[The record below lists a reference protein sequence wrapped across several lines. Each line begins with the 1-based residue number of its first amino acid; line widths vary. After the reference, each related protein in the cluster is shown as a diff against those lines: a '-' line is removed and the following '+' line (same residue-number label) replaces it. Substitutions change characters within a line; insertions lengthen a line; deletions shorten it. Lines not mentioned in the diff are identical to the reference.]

1 MSWHS
6 LLIGARALSA
16 NPLRTALAALGV
28 IVGTGALVAVLAV
41 ADGVEAYA
49 RQQIAATTDLQLVH
63 ISSRTNRTLDGLTLP
78 RPDTLRLTETHLA
91 TLRAALDG
99 IGSAT
104 LRFSGGATLGGFPD
118 DSARGT
124 EVISLEAGPPIV
136 EENALLAGRW
146 LSIEEVRDSS
156 AVGVISM
163 ALAGRLTRSTDYTR
177 ALGRRITLEG
187 TSVEIVGV
195 TAKPDNSQMIAW
207 VPQTRFAGLVAPPF
221 RGALPSLLLGG
232 STLESTAEVVSRATA
247 WMRALPPGDADRL
260 ALANRSDR
268 LRQAQQSMLV
278 FKLLMGSITG
288 ISLLVGG
295 IGIMNVLLA
304 SVFERT
310 REIGVRRATGARRR
324 DIVVQFLAESVAI
337 TASGSAVGV
346 ALGLATAFG
355 VASFMRARTQ
365 AEVYAA
371 VTGDTLAVA
380 AGSAIL
386 VGLVFGLYPAL
397 RAARLSP
404 IDAIRHE

>member
-1 MSWHS
+1 M
-6 LLIGARALSA
+6 SA

-28 IVGTGALVAVLAV
+28 IVGTGALVAVLAI
-41 ADGVEAYA
+41 ADGVEAFA
-49 RQQIAATTDLQLVH
+49 RRQIAETTDLQLVH
-63 ISSRTNRTLDGLTLP
+63 ISSLTNRNLDGLTLP
-78 RPDTLRLTETHLA
+78 RPDTLRLTETHLT
-91 TLRAALDG
+91 TLRSALGDV
-99 IGSAT
+99 GSAT

-118 DSARGT
+118 DSARGA
-124 EVISLEAGPPIV
+124 EVISLEDGPPVV
-136 EENALLAGRW
+136 EENALMAGRW

-156 AVGVISM
+156 AVAVISM
-163 ALAGRLTRSTDYTR
+163 ALASRLTRSTDYAR

-195 TAKPDNSQMIAW
+195 TAKPASPQMIAW
-207 VPQTRFAGLVAPPF
+207 VPRTRFAGLVAQPF
-221 RGALPSLLLGG
+221 RGVLPSLLLGG

-247 WMRALPPGDADRL
+247 WMRALPAGDAERLTLANRADRL
-260 ALANRSDR
+260 K
-268 LRQAQQSMLV
+268 QAEQSMLL

-295 IGIMNVLLA
+295 IGIMNVMLA

-337 TASGSAVGV
+337 TGAGATAGV
-346 ALGLATAFG
+346 ALGLAVAFG
-355 VASFMRARTQ
+355 VAAFMRLRTQ
-365 AEVYAA
+365 AEIHAA
-371 VTGDTLAVA
+371 VTAGTLTIA
-380 AGSAIL
+380 AGSAVL
-386 VGLVFGLYPAL
+386 VGLTFGLYPAL